1 MSKQGQSCAS
11 ACGLLGRT
19 CEQLGTSNVSTDLF
33 KTASGGKIV
42 CNLGVRDVFA
52 SRIRES
58 IIDRGDFFVSS
69 RSYRGRFV
77 TFGVSYGFG
86 KGEAMTYGGGR
97 RY

>member
-1 MSKQGQSCAS
+1 MD
-11 ACGLLGRT
+11 LGVRKK
-19 CEQLGTSNVSTDLF
+19 VF
-33 KTASGGKIV
+33 GGKIV

-58 IIDRGDFFVSS
+58 IIDRGDFFMSS